1 MLITAAVLQGIP
13 TSRAAAIVVSDDPVV
28 RDQFYNGFPKTE
40 KAAIVLRLAPSW
52 FRFGSLEILAHN
64 KELTSLKK
72 LLDFT
77 LTVSQSLMPYTL
89 FFLVNKIR
97 HLYEHCVWIFQE
109 HYSHINPNDVDKYVE
124 LFRQI
129 AHKTIDLT
137 VCWQSVGFVHGVLN
151 TDNMSMLGITIDYG
165 PFGFVEAYNPQ
176 FVPNHSDKQARYC
189 YNRQLEVCI
198 DVFNFK
204 FC

>member
-72 LLDFT
+72 LLDFI
-77 LTVSQSLMPYTL
+77 LTVSPSLMPYTWL
-89 FFLVNKIR
+89 FLVSKIR
-97 HLYEHCVWIFQE
+97 HFHE
-109 HYSHINPNDVDKYVE
+109 HYV
-124 LFRQI
+124 
-129 AHKTIDLT
+129 
-137 VCWQSVGFVHGVLN
+137 
-151 TDNMSMLGITIDYG
+151 
-165 PFGFVEAYNPQ
+165 
-176 FVPNHSDKQARYC
+176 
-189 YNRQLEVCI
+189 
-198 DVFNFK
+198 
-204 FC
+204 

>member
-72 LLDFT
+72 LLDFI
-77 LTVSQSLMPYTL
+77 LTVSPSIMPYTL

-97 HLYEHCVWIFQE
+97 HLYEHCMNF
-109 HYSHINPNDVDKYVE
+109 PGT
-124 LFRQI
+124 L
-129 AHKTIDLT
+129 LT
-137 VCWQSVGFVHGVLN
+137 DQP
-151 TDNMSMLGITIDYG
+151 T
-165 PFGFVEAYNPQ
+165 
-176 FVPNHSDKQARYC
+176 
-189 YNRQLEVCI
+189 
-198 DVFNFK
+198 
-204 FC
+204 